1 MTKSM
6 FTLMVV
12 VLAIFISA
20 PAFAKDNETIEME
33 LEMLNETQTDIKGI
47 LEEIKEQL
55 ANDGA
60 CPCYSLAQLNQV
72 LEDFG
77 PFLPDPGGEVA
88 QPLCEPDTVARN
100 DESFINNQTVR
111 ITRQDLCIKKMST
124 QELGNRTV
132 SAHASTD
139 GPTRCSLFAADSQD
153 PGNPHEDFQTNL
165 TITETEYQAC
175 RTIAIQW
182 ANQHGW

>member
-1 MTKSM
+1 MTKSK

-60 CPCYSLAQLNQV
+60 CPCYSLAQLNQ
-72 LEDFG
+72 LLDDYG
-77 PFLPDPGGEVA
+77 PFLPDASGQVA
-88 QPLCEPDTVARN
+88 QPLCQPDTVFRN
-100 DESFINNQTVR
+100 DDKVINNQKVR
-111 ITRQDLCIKKMST
+111 SGFCD
-124 QELGNRTV
+124 RTCV
-132 SAHASTD
+132 YNK
-139 GPTRCSLFAADSQD
+139 GR
-153 PGNPHEDFQTNL
+153 
-165 TITETEYQAC
+165 
-175 RTIAIQW
+175 R
-182 ANQHGW
+182 